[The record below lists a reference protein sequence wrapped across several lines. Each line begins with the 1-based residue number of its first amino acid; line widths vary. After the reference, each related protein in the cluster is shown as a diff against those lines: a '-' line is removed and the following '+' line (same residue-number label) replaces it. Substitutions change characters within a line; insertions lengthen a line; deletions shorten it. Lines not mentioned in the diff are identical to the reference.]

1 MKHIVLAGLLLA
13 LGGCSTLSM
22 SGYGGTE
29 QFRCGNDFGQ
39 GGEPYCNSI
48 SENYDAS
55 IAGLLNNTDMAKR
68 AEQPY
73 SEQGVRTLMNTPGY
87 ASGTPVRSQNE
98 IARIWIAP
106 YLDSDGDLVDQNFTY
121 VVLNQGKW
129 LIEHNQQNI
138 MDEYRPVRLLGG
150 RPEAQ
155 QKYRQYCRQRYNRKR
170 QGAGCRCQPESE
182 RLRRS
187 DTRSQSVERLQ
198 NGDVWQVQTLAG
210 RLG

>member
-68 AEQPY
+68 AGQPY

-155 QKYRQYCRQRYNRKR
+155 KNTGNTAGS
-170 QGAGCRCQPESE
+170 GATGNDRVP
-182 RLRRS
+182 
-187 DTRSQSVERLQ
+187 
-198 NGDVWQVQTLAG
+198 DVGVSLNLKD
-210 RLG
+210 LGGATPAANQ